1 MIEAGADTTAHTV
14 RIFIL
19 MMMNYPEV
27 LKKARAEMDSV
38 IGSNRMPEFDDED
51 KLPYLKACI
60 KETLRF
66 KPSVPLVGFS
76 RILSII

>member
-27 LKKARAEMDSV
+27 LKKARTEMDSV

-60 KETLRF
+60 KETLRL

-76 RILSII
+76 RILSI